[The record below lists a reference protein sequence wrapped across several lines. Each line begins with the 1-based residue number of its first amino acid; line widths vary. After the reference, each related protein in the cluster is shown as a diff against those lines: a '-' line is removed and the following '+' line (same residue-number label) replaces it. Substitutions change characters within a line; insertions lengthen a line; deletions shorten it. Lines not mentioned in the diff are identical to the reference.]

1 MVLENNTILITGG
14 SSGIGLEMAKCLTE
28 KKNQVIICGRSKVN
42 LEKAKKSILEIKTF
56 QCDLSQPGECKKLSE
71 WIKEEHPECN
81 VLINNA
87 ALAHKSNFSEDE
99 NIADKAEVEIRT
111 NLTAPIHLSK
121 FFIPIIEQNRNPKI
135 INITTGLIYAPKTVY
150 PIYNATKAAL
160 HLFTQVLRL
169 QLKGSPIS
177 IVEVLF
183 PAVDTPWHKGNPPK
197 FAIPVE
203 EAVKEMLHEIEKGKT
218 EIKIGKVKL
227 LYLIS
232 RVAPFL
238 ALKIINGKES

>member
-14 SSGIGLEMAKCLTE
+14 SSGIGLEMAKRFLHN
-28 KKNQVIICGRSKVN
+28 KNKVIICGRSNEK
-42 LEKAKKSILEIKTF
+42 LERAKKSIHGLYIFE
-56 QCDLSQPGECKKLSE
+56 CDLSQQSECKKLAK
-71 WIKEEHPECN
+71 WIKEEHPGCN
-81 VLINNA
+81 ILINNA
-87 ALAHKSNFSEDE
+87 ALAHTAIFSEDE
-99 NIADKAEVEIRT
+99 NIAEKAEVEIRT
-111 NLTAPIHLSK
+111 NLTAPILLSK
-121 FFIPIIEQNRNPKI
+121 FFIPIIEQNPNPKI
-135 INITTGLIYAPKTVY
+135 INITTGLIYAPKTAY
-150 PIYNATKAAL
+150 PIYNATKAGL

-169 QLKGSPIS
+169 QLKASPIS

-203 EAVKEMLHEIEKGKT
+203 GAVKEMLDKLEKGGT

-232 RVAPFL
+232 RIAPSL
-238 ALKIINGKES
+238 ALKIINGKEN